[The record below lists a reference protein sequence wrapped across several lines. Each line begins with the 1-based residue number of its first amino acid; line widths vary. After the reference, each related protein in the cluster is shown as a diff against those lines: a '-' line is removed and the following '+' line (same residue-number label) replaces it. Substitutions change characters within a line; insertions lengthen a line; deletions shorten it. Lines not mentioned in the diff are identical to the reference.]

1 MTLLYFDPDLTPA
14 SHSSTAAAP
23 TVVETVTV
31 TQLPSEA
38 RGYLSR
44 PVEQWSWSD
53 LRDYVVAEIE
63 ARFGTFPRDSKKEF
77 GIFSRFH
84 KTYGEQAGKI
94 AKHAFEVA
102 DGYWAN
108 APISV
113 NRFTKGSDPYF
124 AEPILARLVQTPTQ
138 AW

>member
-1 MTLLYFDPDLTPA
+1 MTTLTDK
-14 SHSSTAAAP
+14 AAAVLQIAEELLEERREMWDKNCHMASLE
-23 TVVETVTV
+23 VVRK
-31 TQLPSEA
+31 A
-38 RGYLSR
+38 
-44 PVEQWSWSD
+44 D
-53 LRDYVVAEIE
+53 
-63 ARFGTFPRDSKKEF
+63 EF